1 MTELLLFAKFWEPG
15 RVKTRLAQVLGEA
28 AAAATYRLFFD
39 ACLKRLATTGERR
52 TVVFWPPEEREVFER
67 VAIHQ
72 GWQCQ
77 PQAVGDLGDRMH
89 AAMSRALDAGADAVV
104 LLGSDS
110 PNLPVEYVR
119 RAIELLQQVEIVLG
133 PAADGGYYLFATRLN
148 RREFFEGVEW
158 SSSRV
163 LEQTLERIRQLQPLP
178 QWALLPAWYD
188 VDEDADLRRLWA
200 DLRRMPPSEL
210 REAAL
215 QSLASWLGEL
225 YGEVGDSQTPDMA
238 P

>member
-1 MTELLLFAKFWEPG
+1 MTARMTELLLFAKFWEPG
-15 RVKTRLAQVLGEA
+15 RVKTRLAQVIGEA
-28 AAAATYRLFFD
+28 AAAATYRLFVD
-39 ACLKRLATTGERR
+39 ACLKRLAATGESR

-77 PQAVGDLGDRMH
+77 PQAPGDLGDRMH
-89 AAMSRALDAGADAVV
+89 AAAEAVV

-119 RAIELLQQVEIVLG
+119 RAIELLQQADIVLG

-148 RREFFEGVEW
+148 RRELFEGVEW

-163 LEQTLERIRQLQPLP
+163 LEQTLERIHHLQPRP

-210 REAAL
+210 REEAL

-225 YGEVGDSQTPDMA
+225 YGEVGDPQTSDMA
-238 P
+238 